1 MTSARGTG
9 VGFAVATQ
17 PVSAQ
22 TIRTDKAGSVPLPDG
37 ELRRMRRSG
46 ASLRTTQPAR
56 AGA

>member
-1 MTSARGTG
+1 M
-9 VGFAVATQ
+9 GFAVATQ

-22 TIRTDKAGSVPLPDG
+22 TIRTDKAGRVPLPDG